1 MSETTEVAAP
11 APGRPGLLEAE
22 RGPLAI
28 RAALG
33 AIGAFVL
40 LWVLVLADDAL
51 VREPRTFIVVLL
63 NGVTLAGLYFVV
75 ASGFTL
81 IFGLMRVVNMAHGSL
96 YMLAGFFA
104 FEAQQRI
111 VDFDPTQGFGPP
123 ATGVGDWLLPLAIAA
138 VAVALIGIVIQ
149 QVFLRWNQGQDL
161 RQALITIAISVII
174 ADQAVANFGGVGQEI
189 AAPDA
194 FPASVTLP
202 VYDLTYPFF
211 RIFVLLVAAVVGLA
225 LWLAIKRTR
234 YGMIVRA
241 GVDDRNMVSALGI
254 NIQLVFAVAF
264 FIGALLAGLGGVLG
278 GTMISVDKG
287 NDTTYL
293 LIALIVVII
302 GGMGSL
308 GGAAIGALALGLV
321 DSFGDVYLPAG
332 YTNYSVLL
340 IFALLVAVLAVRP
353 LGLFGRPA

>member
-1 MSETTEVAAP
+1 ML
-11 APGRPGLLEAE
+11 G
-22 RGPLAI
+22 
-28 RAALG
+28 AALVFVAWWILFG
-33 AIGAFVL
+33 ADFTARDDPATFVRVTL
-40 LWVLVLADDAL
+40 DG
-51 VREPRTFIVVLL
+51 I
-63 NGVTLAGLYFVV
+63 TLAGLYFVV

-104 FEAQQRI
+104 FELQQRF

-123 ATGVGDWLLPLAIAA
+123 ATGVADWVLPLVLAALA
-138 VAVALIGIVIQ
+138 VAAIGLVMQ
-149 QVFLRWNQGQDL
+149 QAFLRWNQGQDL

-174 ADQAVANFGGVGQEI
+174 ADQAVAHFGGIAQEI
-189 AAPDA
+189 APPDV
-194 FPASVTLP
+194 FPDSVDLR
-202 VYDLTYPFF
+202 VYGLTYPFF
-211 RIFVLLVAAVVGLA
+211 RIFVLLVAVAVGLG

-241 GVDDRNMVSALGI
+241 GVDDRHMVSALGI

-287 NDTTYL
+287 NDSQYL
-293 LIALIVVII
+293 LFALIVVII

-321 DSFGDVYLPAG
+321 DAFGDVYLPEG

-340 IFALLVAVLAVRP
+340 IFALLVAVLAIRP